1 MLKSFARVARVVFI
15 INDLLLTQ
23 VLTRN
28 RLMRNNSAVS
38 ALRGFTE
45 RDIAEIARQSQTP
58 LQVFRH
64 FPYRFI
70 LIGRGS
76 L

>member
-1 MLKSFARVARVVFI
+1 V
-15 INDLLLTQ
+15 
-23 VLTRN
+23 
-28 RLMRNNSAVS
+28 
-38 ALRGFTE
+38 LRGFTE
-45 RDIAEIARQSQTP
+45 RDIYEIAHASRIG

-70 LIGRGS
+70 LIGRQN